1 MKNTMIHNLVKHLP
15 GLKHI
20 KSEFYRGFVLYTFL
34 ISAFLTLGVGNAWG
48 ANEYNKQFLYVNST
62 ACTWWTNDSAQ
73 PALDAYWNT
82 GCSGSEWAAW
92 KELAD
97 GNITTGYWYFDLSDM
112 NGSYLY
118 FRGFR
123 IQRHPKNSSDYWNAV
138 SIGVEASNTKNCLVV
153 ASGGSSLS
161 WGTYAPPMSTV
172 TLSDNGTS
180 IVSGSGTSGDPY
192 CVYVGA
198 TIKVS
203 ASGTKAVADPDATI
217 NYDFKQSSTSK
228 QNGTGTTY
236 QFTASSTPN
245 TTYTLNLDGYTKVGS
260 TSSTKKA
267 ATALYYKTI
276 AVPVTPAVTLAA
288 SKTSGIKVGETITL
302 TATGSNASNITK
314 YDFYE
319 GSTKKGTVTT
329 SSTSAEYS
337 YTPTTTGNKTVKVI
351 MTYNSGS
358 NTVTSSNV
366 SLTLVTP
373 SVSLAVKSGS
383 PTDIYLGETTTIM
396 KATPTNVGAG
406 VTPSYVFTD
415 QAATPVTSG
424 SQTSTEW
431 TYTPGVTGTKTMKVT
446 MTVGGS
452 TYTAT
457 TTVNVYE
464 HWTIY
469 VRDNCSWGNIYNYNW
484 DGGGNKG
491 LGNWPGTAASIYS
504 GNWRTITLDSKY
516 SNVILHGNNSEQT
529 NDIAT
534 TKGTYA
540 PGTFWE
546 FIYDHEYSGTKYYN
560 LSSVALSDPTVYMDT
575 GGEQTYMVNTTMIF
589 ATAHITNY
597 GGDGTHATDMQE
609 VGFKIGSTEYPMT
622 CKNSDGD
629 YFWGYI
635 TGLTPGTAYTVK
647 AYAKNIH
654 GTGVSSNS
662 KSVTTR
668 ASGTNTIKV
677 RSAVGRAV
685 PKIYAW
691 TDANDCDGIKP
702 ENATWP
708 GVAMTTSITGE
719 TYVWYTYSL
728 SKEYNKFIVSENGSN
743 QTDDFT
749 NTFEDK
755 CYWYHATEGTQS
767 NRMGEMMCPY
777 TTPQLMLET
786 SPGSGE
792 FAYYEM
798 TGSGTISK
806 TISSL
811 AAGTYKF
818 KIVYNA
824 EWYGKDD
831 ATISRNGSTTSN
843 SVSGLAVETA
853 NMQIVADYT
862 GSYTFNYN
870 TSTKTVSVTYPTAY
884 KITWGVGTVKGNK
897 LTVTCKKFGSE
908 ESVVSNSTW
917 ILSGNR
923 VTFYAGANTAEG
935 VVKPGY
941 TWLGYYADA
950 DAATSLLT
958 SNTGY
963 SPVINASGMSFY
975 ACFELTP
982 YTVTLD
988 KQSGATGYGD
998 GGTCTNQTVY
1008 YHTAL
1013 PAISGT
1019 MPSGTGVYG
1028 FMGFYTETG
1037 GEGTKVINA
1046 DGTWVHGAS
1055 GYTTADGKWDGLS
1068 NVTLYAYYKQAEIT
1082 DIELNPAAVEWKESG
1097 DNYVKANPVIDPTP
1111 VGTVKVCWELLYD
1124 NEDPVTGHDA
1134 IADAEGGKPRQV
1146 KFNLGGLAAGNYRIR
1161 AKLYLGSS
1169 CGGTLLNTF
1178 DKTVTVT
1185 NNFTVTV
1192 FYKCGDVT
1200 IKSSTEVDALPITAK
1215 SITAPDITGYTF
1227 HHWVLGDGVTCTS
1240 GTAGD
1245 ADTPGTATI
1254 SYTAIFDGS
1263 LTAVYTRKRMIYFYN
1278 TLGWST
1284 VNVYFYKNSS
1294 YWEDTGE
1301 KRGSGAD
1308 PTYTWTDTPYSEGK
1322 HGTMTR
1328 IDGTN
1333 IYYFDAE
1340 AAGVPAAYQDVVFT
1354 EANQHGNGYF
1364 YETKAVRRGD
1374 YKSSLPMFVPID
1386 KKTETKNKTDYY
1398 NYGYWM
1404 NYPENTGYTLKIY
1417 GDPLADNV
1425 TGAVREYLFPYSGDL
1440 KMPWKV
1446 DVEFNFTG
1454 QIWFMIYR
1462 NDGQLLGKEY
1472 TMKQEWHETDLDSGS
1487 DQKIEIKTS
1496 APGVY
1501 KFTLSFLNVGTV
1513 DVPNYKYYIN
1523 VEYPVTTGDYRIW
1536 YSDRAAWSGATHT
1549 ASWWHASDI
1558 IRKNTGSEAK
1568 SDTVSLYVA
1577 YGSTPSAKF
1586 QKVTAINNETG
1597 AVTWTDVASGTV
1609 SLAGITEKGVY
1620 NFIVSQPVGGA
1631 SISLTK
1637 TEKYTGNFYIRTDN
1651 AGSTKW
1657 DNYRAFDH
1665 QMTYSE
1671 FSFSDANTT
1680 DPAKK
1685 YSHYF
1690 ASWCERGTNIQFCV
1704 ANDYSACI
1712 SDTLMQDV
1720 GNPYKNTDE
1729 YGTLLTD
1736 GAAAA
1741 INDRYSSNVRFM
1753 YNYSTNKISRAYVA
1767 SATNP
1772 ERLFL
1777 VLRANA
1783 EIDDESGEAYEAQDI
1798 PNAAIL
1804 MDKEN
1809 WIYEEILYIT
1819 PGTRFKLFA
1828 SYALKDPY
1836 RMDSVQY
1843 FRGAYYSGDNKT
1855 TCTFNASNSV
1865 ILIGGSGG
1873 MQKARVIY
1881 DFKTNRLIAAWI
1893 PDGTNIDDP
1902 IGINADVLI
1911 EREHQ
1916 KPAEYITFSEDGALT
1931 GVKTIYGAMKFNRW
1945 ILNNRS
1951 NPYDIDPLHAKTAE
1965 QISTYHAP
1973 LPVGQQKSIYER
1985 SLYFIS
1991 FPFDVNVSEI
2001 FGFGHYW
2008 DEWYLEYYDGLTR
2021 AKNGYWIDS
2030 PPNWKY
2036 VEPEMADTMVL
2047 RKNVGYIL
2055 GIDLDYM
2062 QADNFNFWSNGI
2074 STVELFFPSTT
2085 TATGS
2090 ITDITEVVI
2099 PSLPSTYQC
2108 TINRTGI
2115 DGDRR
2120 VKDSYWRCIGV
2131 PSFNIYNTA
2140 VEDAGGN
2147 VISWTTDYNW
2157 ETNPR
2162 TFPFIYRWNMSDNT
2176 ITPQATSAFTFQP
2189 MHSYLV
2195 QNGGEIHWTNV
2206 SGPSAIVARRAK
2218 KEDYREYNW
2227 RLALMSDTNLIDQ
2240 TYVRM
2245 SELEQITDSFDFG
2258 QDMSKEFNA
2267 YRSDLY
2273 TKIGYERV
2281 AANSMPLNTETT
2293 TIVPVGIKVYKAG
2306 EFTLSMPDGT
2316 YGVSITLV
2324 DNNTGARTEL
2334 GAGFTYSFESEAGQY
2349 DDRFYLEIAK
2359 IKDIATGTEE
2369 IGEPSKSD
2377 VRKVMINGI
2386 LYIVRGDQIF
2396 DARGTRVE

>member
-34 ISAFLTLGVGNAWG
+34 ISAFLTLGVGQMWGVDYYFRHWDANNSTHLIDQGSNIHSAYFILSGSISFKISDDSWTNANTFGKSSSAISLNSEYSCASPGSDFSLNFSTNRAYLVRLNASGSTKKLLISTFVPSAAAPSAVVSGTNAMFYIQGYEGLNYLVNSSKTKASNSYPMNYTGISYVNTAKTNLSTYDRISNNPSDWNGDEATNIKSATGGELITRANAKTAAKTASTTTSVSGDVLSISTTTNSTTGVYGNLPLYIQYYIDGTFVGVSYNSSTASYGSITAGGGTARASTFDVSELTNGTHTLKTVLTDGIIYWVADTDNFTVSHPVFTVTIVGGTESSTEAGPSAKGTATVSLPAGKKFTGWTLGDGVSLAAGYALTDATIKINATKASTVTANFATRASVKMYFAKPTRLGWSKVYAYAWKSSDASVKNAAYPGVELTNTEVINCVTYYTYQYYTEADGIGGAATGNSAWNRIIFGDNNDARKTGDLTISNNHYYYKTSTGTGATSAITSAWG
-48 ANEYNKQFLYVNST
+48 IKTSKDAFAGTSYITHDCANNKGSVDIDLAKNTTYDFKVYDAVDDLWWSNST
-62 ACTWWTNDSAQ
+62 A
-73 PALDAYWNT
+73 
-82 GCSGSEWAAW
+82 
-92 KELAD
+92 
-97 GNITTGYWYFDLSDM
+97 
-112 NGSYLY
+112 
-118 FRGFR
+118 
-123 IQRHPKNSSDYWNAV
+123 H
-138 SIGVEASNTKNCLVV
+138 
-153 ASGGSSLS
+153 GSSNPI
-161 WGTYAPPMSTV
+161 T
-172 TLSDNGTS
+172 
-180 IVSGSGTSGDPY
+180 GSM
-192 CVYVGA
+192 
-198 TIKVS
+198 
-203 ASGTKAVADPDATI
+203 AS
-217 NYDFKQSSTSK
+217 
-228 QNGTGTTY
+228 
-236 QFTASSTPN
+236 
-245 TTYTLNLDGYTKVGS
+245 
-260 TSSTKKA
+260 
-267 ATALYYKTI
+267 ATALYSDD
-276 AVPVTPAVTLAA
+276 A
-288 SKTSGIKVGETITL
+288 
-302 TATGSNASNITK
+302 NNM
-314 YDFYE
+314 D
-319 GSTKKGTVTT
+319 
-329 SSTSAEYS
+329 
-337 YTPTTTGNKTVKVI
+337 VK
-351 MTYNSGS
+351 
-358 NTVTSSNV
+358 
-366 SLTLVTP
+366 
-373 SVSLAVKSGS
+373 
-383 PTDIYLGETTTIM
+383 
-396 KATPTNVGAG
+396 
-406 VTPSYVFTD
+406 
-415 QAATPVTSG
+415 
-424 SQTSTEW
+424 
-431 TYTPGVTGTKTMKVT
+431 
-446 MTVGGS
+446 
-452 TYTAT
+452 
-457 TTVNVYE
+457 TTV
-464 HWTIY
+464 
-469 VRDNCSWGNIYNYNW
+469 
-484 DGGGNKG
+484 
-491 LGNWPGTAASIYS
+491 A
-504 GNWRTITLDSKY
+504 
-516 SNVILHGNNSEQT
+516 
-529 NDIAT
+529 
-534 TKGTYA
+534 
-540 PGTFWE
+540 
-546 FIYDHEYSGTKYYN
+546 
-560 LSSVALSDPTVYMDT
+560 
-575 GGEQTYMVNTTMIF
+575 
-589 ATAHITNY
+589 
-597 GGDGTHATDMQE
+597 
-609 VGFKIGSTEYPMT
+609 
-622 CKNSDGD
+622 
-629 YFWGYI
+629 
-635 TGLTPGTAYTVK
+635 
-647 AYAKNIH
+647 
-654 GTGVSSNS
+654 
-662 KSVTTR
+662 
-668 ASGTNTIKV
+668 
-677 RSAVGRAV
+677 
-685 PKIYAW
+685 
-691 TDANDCDGIKP
+691 
-702 ENATWP
+702 
-708 GVAMTTSITGE
+708 
-719 TYVWYTYSL
+719 
-728 SKEYNKFIVSENGSN
+728 
-743 QTDDFT
+743 
-749 NTFEDK
+749 
-755 CYWYHATEGTQS
+755 
-767 NRMGEMMCPY
+767 
-777 TTPQLMLET
+777 
-786 SPGSGE
+786 
-792 FAYYEM
+792 
-798 TGSGTISK
+798 
-806 TISSL
+806 
-811 AAGTYKF
+811 
-818 KIVYNA
+818 
-824 EWYGKDD
+824 
-831 ATISRNGSTTSN
+831 
-843 SVSGLAVETA
+843 
-853 NMQIVADYT
+853 
-862 GSYTFNYN
+862 GSYTFEVGSTNADHPTIKVTYPAIYAITGEFNSWTETSNMVFDGNVGTAVINLTARDAVYEFKVLDNGAWSGGDHAITGTTSNLDITVGGGNNMTIKADVYTSGNYTFTYN
-870 TSTKTVSVTYPTAY
+870 KSTHKLAVTYPTSYQISFSRVPTEGGKTNPWGNFTGVIEEKQITSGVTKIADGATAHFYAANAADGYTYYGWY
-884 KITWGVGTVKGNK
+884 KVNDAPKGTYTNRLVSSQEYTT
-897 LTVTCKKFGSE
+897 TVT
-908 ESVVSNSTW
+908 STTPTN
-917 ILSGNR
+917 L
-923 VTFYAGANTAEG
+923 YA
-935 VVKPGY
+935 K
-941 TWLGYYADA
+941 YYPND
-950 DAATSLLT
+950 
-958 SNTGY
+958 
-963 SPVINASGMSFY
+963 
-975 ACFELTP
+975 

-988 KQSGATGYGD
+988 KQTSAPGYGD
-998 GGTCTNQTVY
+998 GGTCGNQTVT

-1068 NVTLYAYYKQAEIT
+1068 DVTLYAYYKQAEIT

-1097 DNYVKANPVIDPTP
+1097 DNFVKANPIIDPNP
-1111 VGTVKVCWELLYD
+1111 ASTVKVCWELLYD

-1134 IADAEGGKPRQV
+1134 IEDTEGGTKPRQV

-1200 IKSSTEVDALPITAK
+1200 IKSSDEVDALPITAK

-1245 ADTPGTATI
+1245 AEHAGTATI

-1294 YWEDTGE
+1294 YWDNSGNNW
-1301 KRGSGAD
+1301 GSGAKND
-1308 PTYTWTDTPYSEGK
+1308 YEYTDYPYSEQK
-1322 HGTMTR
+1322 HGTMTQ
-1328 IDGTN
+1328 IEGTN
-1333 IYYFDAE
+1333 IWYFDCE
-1340 AAGVPAAYQDVVFT
+1340 AATVPAAYKDVVFT
-1354 EANQHGNGYF
+1354 EANQHGYGYF
-1364 YETKAVRRGD
+1364 SNTKVSRRGD
-1374 YKSSLPMFVPID
+1374 YNTALPMFVPLAD
-1386 KKTETKNKTDYY
+1386 QKVETYNTNAKYY
-1398 NYGYWM
+1398 NNGYWM

-1425 TGAVREYLFPYSGDL
+1425 TGAIREYLFPYSGDL
-1440 KMPWKV
+1440 KMPWKA

-1462 NDGQLLGKEY
+1462 NDGQLLGKNY
-1472 TMKQEWHETDLDSGS
+1472 TMKQEWHETELDIGS

-1513 DVPNYKYYIN
+1513 DVPNYKYYIF
-1523 VEYPVTTGDYRIW
+1523 VEYPVSIGDYRIK
-1536 YSDRAAWSGATHT
+1536 YNDRAAWSGATHT

-1586 QKVTAINNETG
+1586 QKVTAIDNNTG
-1597 AVTWTDVASGTV
+1597 AVTWEDVDGGTV
-1609 SLAGITEKGVY
+1609 SLTGITEKGVY
-1620 NFIVSQPVGGA
+1620 NFIVSQPTGGA

-1637 TEKYTGNFYIRTDN
+1637 KEKYTGNFYIRTDN

-1729 YGTLLTD
+1729 YGTLKTD

-1843 FRGAYYSGDNKT
+1843 FRGAHADGDNKT

-1865 ILIGGSGG
+1865 ILIGGSGS

-1893 PDGTNIDDP
+1893 PDGTDIDNP

-1916 KPAEYITFSEDGALT
+1916 KPAEYITFSDDGALT

-1965 QISTYHAP
+1965 QISTYHPP

-2036 VEPEMADTMVL
+2036 VTPEMASSFVL
-2047 RKNVGYIL
+2047 KANVGYIL

-2062 QADNFNFWSNGI
+2062 QAENDAFWSNGI

-2099 PSLPSTYQC
+2099 PALGTEYKC
-2108 TINRTGI
+2108 NINRTGI

-2131 PSFNIYNTA
+2131 PSFNLYNTA
-2140 VEDAGGN
+2140 VEDASGN
-2147 VISWTTDYNW
+2147 VIEWKTDYTW
-2157 ETNPR
+2157 REDEKE
-2162 TFPFIYRWNMSDNT
+2162 FPFIYRWNMSDNT
-2176 ITPQATSAFTFQP
+2176 ITPQATSTFSFQP

-2195 QNGGEIHWTNV
+2195 QNGGEIHWKNV
-2206 SGPSAIVARRAK
+2206 SGPAPSPIVARRAK

-2227 RLALMSDTNLIDQ
+2227 CLALMSDTNLIDQ

-2245 SELEQITDSFDFG
+2245 SELEQITDTFDFG

-2334 GAGFTYSFESEAGQY
+2334 GAGFTYSFESEAGQL

-2396 DARGTRVE
+2396 DALGNRVE

>member
-1 MKNTMIHNLVKHLP
+1 MTVHNSGLYEYYSTSAQSFNGDKFKISKTTGGWDYNYSYVAKGFNGGSNNIGDYGSDNCYIWDGSNGYIIVYYPNTVINTTSNPKITFRTSLYAPTFYIKHPFANGSTWSWGTMTRTGTGVYTYTGNCYTANGANVYTSKSDNNYLSPSGTSGVNNGVPAVWTYNAKSNSLSVAPAYTLTVNSGGNGTVTGSQSKGIKMSTAYAITATPSSGYRFVNWTVTSGTASFASSTSASTTVTVTGDASATIQANFEALPDGELDIVAGSNGQVKKESGSWGTSASYTGINTAQDLNIYAQANTGYHFVNWTKE
-15 GLKHI
+15 GDGSI
-20 KSEFYRGFVLYTFL
+20 KTNAANGVYSLTARGFATVTANFAENTHNVTVYYKCGSTT
-34 ISAFLTLGVGNAWG
+34 IKTETTTSNVG
-48 ANEYNKQFLYVNST
+48 EV
-62 ACTWWTNDSAQ
+62 
-73 PALDAYWNT
+73 
-82 GCSGSEWAAW
+82 
-92 KELAD
+92 
-97 GNITTGYWYFDLSDM
+97 
-112 NGSYLY
+112 
-118 FRGFR
+118 
-123 IQRHPKNSSDYWNAV
+123 
-138 SIGVEASNTKNCLVV
+138 NTKNVS
-153 ASGGSSLS
+153 APAISGYTFSNWTVGTGVTATTSTSSS
-161 WGTYAPPMSTV
+161 PVSIKTKSSGTYSLTANYNENLSTTWTLRGSFVDDFATAYPFTKKTGESTGSVAYATV
-172 TLSDNGTS
+172 TLSANTTYRFKVVNNGGTWYGNDNSEGGGTYYIKGTTENWTFETSQGDCYMTTTLAGTYTFKINFSGSNPSVSVYYPEVYAITGDFNDWTETSNMVFDGNVGTAVINLTARDAVYEFKVLDNGAWSGGDHS
-180 IVSGSGTSGDPY
+180 I
-192 CVYVGA
+192 
-198 TIKVS
+198 
-203 ASGTKAVADPDATI
+203 
-217 NYDFKQSSTSK
+217 
-228 QNGTGTTY
+228 TGTTSNLDITVGGGANMTIKADVYPSGNYTFTYNKSTHKLAVTYPTSY
-236 QFTASSTPN
+236 QISFSRVPTEGGKTNPWGNFTGVIAEKQITSGVTKIADGATAHFYAAN
-245 TTYTLNLDGYTKVGS
+245 AADGYT
-260 TSSTKKA
+260 
-267 ATALYYKTI
+267 YYGWYSVDD
-276 AVPVTPAVTLAA
+276 AP
-288 SKTSGIKVGETITL
+288 
-302 TATGSNASNITK
+302 
-314 YDFYE
+314 
-319 GSTKKGTVTT
+319 KGTYTNRLV
-329 SSTSAEYS
+329 STQEYS
-337 YTPTTTGNKTVKVI
+337 P
-351 MTYNSGS
+351 
-358 NTVTSSNV
+358 TVTS
-366 SLTLVTP
+366 
-373 SVSLAVKSGS
+373 
-383 PTDIYLGETTTIM
+383 
-396 KATPTNVGAG
+396 ATPTN
-406 VTPSYVFTD
+406 
-415 QAATPVTSG
+415 
-424 SQTSTEW
+424 
-431 TYTPGVTGTKTMKVT
+431 
-446 MTVGGS
+446 
-452 TYTAT
+452 
-457 TTVNVYE
+457 
-464 HWTIY
+464 
-469 VRDNCSWGNIYNYNW
+469 
-484 DGGGNKG
+484 
-491 LGNWPGTAASIYS
+491 L
-504 GNWRTITLDSKY
+504 
-516 SNVILHGNNSEQT
+516 
-529 NDIAT
+529 
-534 TKGTYA
+534 YA
-540 PGTFWE
+540 
-546 FIYDHEYSGTKYYN
+546 KYYPN
-560 LSSVALSDPTVYMDT
+560 
-575 GGEQTYMVNTTMIF
+575 N
-589 ATAHITNY
+589 
-597 GGDGTHATDMQE
+597 
-609 VGFKIGSTEYPMT
+609 
-622 CKNSDGD
+622 
-629 YFWGYI
+629 
-635 TGLTPGTAYTVK
+635 
-647 AYAKNIH
+647 
-654 GTGVSSNS
+654 
-662 KSVTTR
+662 
-668 ASGTNTIKV
+668 
-677 RSAVGRAV
+677 
-685 PKIYAW
+685 
-691 TDANDCDGIKP
+691 
-702 ENATWP
+702 
-708 GVAMTTSITGE
+708 
-719 TYVWYTYSL
+719 
-728 SKEYNKFIVSENGSN
+728 
-743 QTDDFT
+743 
-749 NTFEDK
+749 
-755 CYWYHATEGTQS
+755 
-767 NRMGEMMCPY
+767 
-777 TTPQLMLET
+777 
-786 SPGSGE
+786 
-792 FAYYEM
+792 
-798 TGSGTISK
+798 
-806 TISSL
+806 
-811 AAGTYKF
+811 
-818 KIVYNA
+818 
-824 EWYGKDD
+824 
-831 ATISRNGSTTSN
+831 
-843 SVSGLAVETA
+843 
-853 NMQIVADYT
+853 
-862 GSYTFNYN
+862 
-870 TSTKTVSVTYPTAY
+870 
-884 KITWGVGTVKGNK
+884 
-897 LTVTCKKFGSE
+897 
-908 ESVVSNSTW
+908 
-917 ILSGNR
+917 
-923 VTFYAGANTAEG
+923 
-935 VVKPGY
+935 
-941 TWLGYYADA
+941 
-950 DAATSLLT
+950 
-958 SNTGY
+958 
-963 SPVINASGMSFY
+963 
-975 ACFELTP
+975 

-988 KQSGATGYGD
+988 KQTSDPGYGD
-998 GGTCTNQTVY
+998 GGTCENPMVT

-1068 NVTLYAYYKQAEIT
+1068 DVTLYAYYKQAEIT

-1097 DNYVKANPVIDPTP
+1097 DNFVKANPIIDPTP
-1111 VGTVKVCWELLYD
+1111 GSTVKVCWELLYD

-1134 IADAEGGKPRQV
+1134 IEDTEGGAKPRQV

-1200 IKSSTEVDALPITAK
+1200 IKSSDEVDALPITAK

-1240 GTAGD
+1240 GTVGD
-1245 ADTPGTATI
+1245 ADTPGDATI

-1294 YWEDTGE
+1294 YWDNSGNNW
-1301 KRGSGAD
+1301 GSGAD
-1308 PTYTWTDTPYSEGK
+1308 KDYEYTDHPYSEQK
-1322 HGTMTR
+1322 HGTMTQ
-1328 IDGTN
+1328 IEGTN
-1333 IYYFDAE
+1333 IWYFDCE
-1340 AAGVPAAYQDVVFT
+1340 AATVPAAYKDVVFT
-1354 EANQHGNGYF
+1354 EANQHGYGYF
-1364 YETKAVRRGD
+1364 SNTNVVRRGD
-1374 YKSSLPMFVPID
+1374 YNTALPMFVPLAD
-1386 KKTETKNKTDYY
+1386 QKVETHNTNAKYY
-1398 NYGYWM
+1398 NNGYWM

-1417 GDPLADNV
+1417 GDPLANNV
-1425 TGAVREYLFPYSGDL
+1425 TGAVREYLFPYSGDM

-1462 NDGQLLGKEY
+1462 NDGQLLGKTY

-1513 DVPNYKYYIN
+1513 DVPNYKYNIN
-1523 VEYPVTTGDYRIW
+1523 VEYPVSIGDYRIK
-1536 YSDRAAWSGATHT
+1536 YNDLAAWSGATHT

-1577 YGSTPSAKF
+1577 YGSSPSAKF

-1597 AVTWTDVASGTV
+1597 AVTWEDVDGGTV
-1609 SLAGITEKGVY
+1609 SLTGITEKGVY
-1620 NFIVSQPVGGA
+1620 NFIVSQPAGGA
-1631 SISLTK
+1631 SILLTK
-1637 TEKYTGNFYIRTDN
+1637 KEKYTGNFYIRTDN

-1736 GAAAA
+1736 GAKAA

-1772 ERLFL
+1772 ARLFL

-1843 FRGAYYSGDNKT
+1843 FRGAFATGDNKT

-1893 PDGTNIDDP
+1893 PDGTGIDNP

-1916 KPAEYITFSEDGALT
+1916 KPAEYITFSDDGALT
-1931 GVKTIYGAMKFNRW
+1931 GVKIIYGAMKFNRW

-1965 QISTYHAP
+1965 QISTYHPP

-2036 VEPEMADTMVL
+2036 VTPEMASSFVL
-2047 RKNVGYIL
+2047 KANVGYIL

-2062 QADNFNFWSNGI
+2062 QAENDAFWSNGI

-2090 ITDITEVVI
+2090 ITDIDEVVI
-2099 PSLPSTYQC
+2099 PALGTEYKC

-2131 PSFNIYNTA
+2131 PSFNLYNTA
-2140 VEDAGGN
+2140 VEDASGN
-2147 VISWTTDYNW
+2147 VIAWKTDYTW
-2157 ETNPR
+2157 REDEKE
-2162 TFPFIYRWNMSDNT
+2162 FPFIYRWNMSDNT
-2176 ITPQATSAFTFQP
+2176 ITPQATSTFSFQP

-2195 QNGGEIHWTNV
+2195 QNGGEIHWKNV
-2206 SGPSAIVARRAK
+2206 SGPAPSPIVARRAK

-2227 RLALMSDTNLIDQ
+2227 RLALMSDTILIDQ

-2245 SELEQITDSFDFG
+2245 SELEQITDTFDFG
-2258 QDMSKEFNA
+2258 QDLSKEFNA

-2273 TKIGYERV
+2273 TKIGQERL
-2281 AANSMPLNTETT
+2281 AANSMPVNTETT

-2334 GAGFTYSFESEAGQY
+2334 GAGFTYTFESEAGQY

-2396 DARGTRVE
+2396 DARGNRVE